1 MPEVILDMSI
11 FVGEK
16 LDFIIY
22 TDGAASDNGKK
33 IATAGIGVNFVDFRT
48 NAVEQLGEFKGE
60 WWKNNWRPINPQL
73 FA

>member
-1 MPEVILDMSI
+1 M
-11 FVGEK
+11 GEK
-16 LDFIIY
+16 PDIIIY